1 VKKNII
7 IIFVLVFSFL
17 LGGEKTFAS
26 SASVVLKSPSK
37 TVVGEKFDVTLEIDS
52 EEGLSGVETYL
63 SYDDSLAEFLSADEG
78 IAGGKGL
85 LRVNI
90 KNVEEVDG
98 KLKYK
103 MTFLAK
109 LSGNFTMTFS
119 DDVHLYAVNP
129 DNEISVATND
139 LEMRIKNPRKASSDS
154 SLTGI
159 KVAGGVLTPKF
170 SPSVLDYKVNVGGG
184 VDDITVGVTTADKG
198 ANYSL
203 VKDYGDKLRV
213 GENNI
218 YIIVK
223 AEDGSKTNY
232 NIVVIKENEASEE
245 TKDTAKDTV
254 KDTKSSAKQEEET
267 PLVTS
272 SDAGSKEGTEEEHEY
287 VPDAPGEEAAE
298 ETDNNDSKQTV
309 IYVIISAIVILGIM
323 LMLGLV
329 LYMKNKRNEEDE
341 E

>member
-1 VKKNII
+1 MKKNII

-17 LGGEKTFAS
+17 LGGEKAFAS

-139 LEMRIKNPRKASSDS
+139 MEMRIKNPRKASSDS

-170 SPSVLDYKVNVGGG
+170 SPGVLDYKVNVGGG

-203 VKDYGDKLRV
+203 VKDYGDKLRS

-232 NIVVIKENEASEE
+232 NIVVIKENEVSEE
-245 TKDTAKDTV
+245 TKDTA

-272 SDAGSKEGTEEEHEY
+272 SDAGSKEGSEEEHEY

>member
-1 VKKNII
+1 MRKNII
-7 IIFVLVFSFL
+7 IIFVLVFSL
-17 LGGEKTFAS
+17 LLSGEKAFAS
-26 SASVVLKSPSK
+26 SASVVLKGVNK
-37 TVVGEKFDVTLEIDS
+37 TIVGEKFDVTLEIDS
-52 EEGLSGVETYL
+52 EESLSGVETYL

-90 KNVEEVDG
+90 KNVEDVDG

-170 SPSVLDYKVNVGGG
+170 SPNVLDYKVNVGKG

-203 VKDYGDKLRV
+203 VKDYGDKLRS

-245 TKDTAKDTV
+245 TKDTAKDT
-254 KDTKSSAKQEEET
+254 KSSAKQEEET

-272 SDAGSKEGTEEEHEY
+272 SDAESKEGSEEEHEY
-287 VPDAPGEEAAE
+287 VPDAPGEEATE

>member
-1 VKKNII
+1 MRKNII
-7 IIFVLVFSFL
+7 IIFVLVFSLL
-17 LGGEKTFAS
+17 LGGEKAFAS
-26 SASVVLKSPSK
+26 SASVVLKGANK
-37 TVVGEKFDVTLEIDS
+37 TIVGEKFDVTLEIDS

-90 KNVEEVDG
+90 KNFEDVDG

-170 SPSVLDYKVNVGGG
+170 SPNVLDYKVNVGKG

-203 VKDYGDKLRV
+203 VKDYGDKLRA

-245 TKDTAKDTV
+245 TKDTAKDT
-254 KDTKSSAKQEEET
+254 KSSANPEEE
-267 PLVTS
+267 PPIETS
-272 SDAGSKEGTEEEHEY
+272 SDTGSKGSTEEEHEY
-287 VPDAPGEEAAE
+287 VPDAPGEEGTE

>member
-1 VKKNII
+1 MRKNII
-7 IIFVLVFSFL
+7 IIFVLVFSLL
-17 LGGEKTFAS
+17 LGGEKAFAS
-26 SASVVLKSPSK
+26 SASVVLKGANK
-37 TVVGEKFDVTLEIDS
+37 TIVGEKFDVTLEIDS
-52 EEGLSGVETYL
+52 EESLSGVETYL

-90 KNVEEVDG
+90 KNFEDVDG

-170 SPSVLDYKVNVGGG
+170 SPNVLDYKVNVGKG

-198 ANYSL
+198 ADYSL
-203 VKDYGDKLRV
+203 VKDYGDKLRA

-245 TKDTAKDTV
+245 TKDTAKDT
-254 KDTKSSAKQEEET
+254 KSSANPEEE
-267 PLVTS
+267 PPIETS
-272 SDAGSKEGTEEEHEY
+272 SDTGSKGSTEEEHEY
-287 VPDAPGEEAAE
+287 VPDAPGEEGTE

>member
-1 VKKNII
+1 MRKNII
-7 IIFVLVFSFL
+7 IIFVLVFSLL
-17 LGGEKTFAS
+17 LGGEKAFAS
-26 SASVVLKSPSK
+26 SASVVLKGANK
-37 TVVGEKFDVTLEIDS
+37 TIVGEKFDVTLEIDS
-52 EEGLSGVETYL
+52 EESLSGVETYL

-90 KNVEEVDG
+90 KNFEDVDG

-170 SPSVLDYKVNVGGG
+170 SPNVLDYKVNVGGG

-203 VKDYGDKLRV
+203 VKDYGDKLRS

-232 NIVVIKENEASEE
+232 NIVVIKENEVSEE
-245 TKDTAKDTV
+245 TKDTA
-254 KDTKSSAKQEEET
+254 KDTKSSAKQEEE
-267 PLVTS
+267 PPIETS
-272 SDAGSKEGTEEEHEY
+272 SDTGSKGSTEEEHEY
-287 VPDAPGEEAAE
+287 VPDAPGEEATE
-298 ETDNNDSKQTV
+298 ETDNNDSKQMV

>member
-1 VKKNII
+1 VRKNII
-7 IIFVLVFSFL
+7 IIFVLVFSLL
-17 LGGEKTFAS
+17 LGGEKAFAS
-26 SASVVLKSPSK
+26 SASVVLKGANK
-37 TVVGEKFDVTLEIDS
+37 TIVGEKFDVTLEIDS
-52 EEGLSGVETYL
+52 EESLSGVETYL

-90 KNVEEVDG
+90 KNFEDVDG

-170 SPSVLDYKVNVGGG
+170 SPNVLDYKVNVGGG

-203 VKDYGDKLRV
+203 VKDYGGKLRS

-245 TKDTAKDTV
+245 TKDTAKDT
-254 KDTKSSAKQEEET
+254 KSSANPEEE
-267 PLVTS
+267 PPIETS
-272 SDAGSKEGTEEEHEY
+272 SDTGSKGSTEEEHEY
-287 VPDAPGEEAAE
+287 VPDAPGEEGAE
-298 ETDNNDSKQTV
+298 ETDNNDSKQMV

>member
-1 VKKNII
+1 VRKSII
-7 IIFVLVFSFL
+7 IIFVLVFSL
-17 LGGEKTFAS
+17 LLSGEKAFAS
-26 SASVVLKSPSK
+26 SASVVLKGVNK
-37 TVVGEKFDVTLEIDS
+37 TIVGEKFDVTLEIDS
-52 EEGLSGVETYL
+52 EESLSGVETYL

-90 KNVEEVDG
+90 KNVEDVDG

-203 VKDYGDKLRV
+203 VKDYGDKLRS

-232 NIVVIKENEASEE
+232 NIV
-245 TKDTAKDTV
+245 TTH
-254 KDTKSSAKQEEET
+254 EEE
-267 PLVTS
+267 PPIETS
-272 SDAGSKEGTEEEHEY
+272 SDTGSKGSTEEEHEY
-287 VPDAPGEEAAE
+287 VPDAPGEEATE

>member
-1 VKKNII
+1 MRKNII
-7 IIFVLVFSFL
+7 IIFVLVFSLL
-17 LGGEKTFAS
+17 LGGEKAFAS
-26 SASVVLKSPSK
+26 SASVVLKGANK
-37 TVVGEKFDVTLEIDS
+37 TIVGEKFDVTLEIDS
-52 EEGLSGVETYL
+52 EESLSGVETYL

-90 KNVEEVDG
+90 KNFEDVDG

-154 SLTGI
+154 SLIGI

-184 VDDITVGVTTADKG
+184 VDDITVSVTTADKG

-203 VKDYGDKLRV
+203 VKDYGDKLRS

-245 TKDTAKDTV
+245 TKDTAKDT
-254 KDTKSSAKQEEET
+254 KSSAKKEEET

-272 SDAGSKEGTEEEHEY
+272 SDTGSKGSTEEEHEY
-287 VPDAPGEEAAE
+287 VPDAPGEEATE
-298 ETDNNDSKQTV
+298 ETDNNDSKQMV

>member
-1 VKKNII
+1 MKKNII

-17 LGGEKTFAS
+17 LGGEKTCAS

-90 KNVEEVDG
+90 KNFEDVDG

-170 SPSVLDYKVNVGGG
+170 SPNVLDYKVNVGKG

-203 VKDYGDKLRV
+203 VKDYGDKLRA

-245 TKDTAKDTV
+245 TKDTAKDT
-254 KDTKSSAKQEEET
+254 KSSTNPEEE
-267 PLVTS
+267 PPIETS
-272 SDAGSKEGTEEEHEY
+272 SDTGSKGSTEEEHEY
-287 VPDAPGEEAAE
+287 VPDAPGEEATE

>member
-1 VKKNII
+1 MRKNII
-7 IIFVLVFSFL
+7 IIFVLVFSLL
-17 LGGEKTFAS
+17 LGGEKAFAS
-26 SASVVLKSPSK
+26 SASVVLKGANK
-37 TVVGEKFDVTLEIDS
+37 TIVGEKFDVTLEIDS
-52 EEGLSGVETYL
+52 EESLSGVETYL

-154 SLTGI
+154 SLSGI

-170 SPSVLDYKVNVGGG
+170 SPGVLDYKVNVGKG

-203 VKDYGDKLRV
+203 VKDYGDKLRA

-245 TKDTAKDTV
+245 TKDTV
-254 KDTKSSAKQEEET
+254 KDTKSSAKQEGET
-267 PLVTS
+267 PLKTS
-272 SDAGSKEGTEEEHEY
+272 SDAGSKEGSEEEPEY

>member
-1 VKKNII
+1 MRKNII
-7 IIFVLVFSFL
+7 IIFVLFFSLL
-17 LGGEKTFAS
+17 LGGEKAFAS
-26 SASVVLKSPSK
+26 SASVVLKGANK
-37 TVVGEKFDVTLEIDS
+37 TIVGEKFDVTLEIDS
-52 EEGLSGVETYL
+52 EESLSGVETYL

-90 KNVEEVDG
+90 KNFEDVDG

-170 SPSVLDYKVNVGGG
+170 SPNVLDYKVNVGGG

-203 VKDYGDKLRV
+203 VKDYGDKLRS

-245 TKDTAKDTV
+245 TKDTA

-287 VPDAPGEEAAE
+287 VPDAPGEEATE

-309 IYVIISAIVILGIM
+309 IHVIISAIVILGIM

>member
-1 VKKNII
+1 MRKNII
-7 IIFVLVFSFL
+7 IIFVLVFSLL
-17 LGGEKTFAS
+17 LGGEKAFAS
-26 SASVVLKSPSK
+26 SASVVLKGANK
-37 TVVGEKFDVTLEIDS
+37 TIVGEKFDVTLEIDS
-52 EEGLSGVETYL
+52 EESLSGVETYL

-90 KNVEEVDG
+90 KNFEDVDG

-154 SLTGI
+154 SLIGI

-170 SPSVLDYKVNVGGG
+170 SPNVLDYKVNVGGG
-184 VDDITVGVTTADKG
+184 VDDITVGVTTADKM

-203 VKDYGDKLRV
+203 VKDYGDKLRS

-245 TKDTAKDTV
+245 TKDTAKDT
-254 KDTKSSAKQEEET
+254 KSSAKQEEET

-272 SDAGSKEGTEEEHEY
+272 SDTGSKGSTEEEHEY
-287 VPDAPGEEAAE
+287 VPDAPGEEATE
-298 ETDNNDSKQTV
+298 ETDNNDSKQMV

>member
-1 VKKNII
+1 MKKNII

-17 LGGEKTFAS
+17 LGGEKAFAS

-170 SPSVLDYKVNVGGG
+170 SPNVLDYKVNVGGG

-198 ANYSL
+198 ADYSL
-203 VKDYGDKLRV
+203 VKDYGDKLRA

-232 NIVVIKENEASEE
+232 NIVVIKEDEASEE
-245 TKDTAKDTV
+245 TKDTAKE
-254 KDTKSSAKQEEET
+254 TKSSTKQGEEPPIE
-267 PLVTS
+267 TS
-272 SDAGSKEGTEEEHEY
+272 SDTGSKGSTEEEHEY
-287 VPDAPGEEAAE
+287 VPDAPGEEGAE
-298 ETDNNDSKQTV
+298 ETDNNDSKQMV

>member
-1 VKKNII
+1 MRKNII
-7 IIFVLVFSFL
+7 IIFVLVFSLL
-17 LGGEKTFAS
+17 LGGEKAFAS
-26 SASVVLKSPSK
+26 SASVVLKGANK
-37 TVVGEKFDVTLEIDS
+37 TIVGEKFDVTLEIDS
-52 EEGLSGVETYL
+52 EESLSGVETYL
-63 SYDDSLAEFLSADEG
+63 SYDDSMAEFLSADEG

-90 KNVEEVDG
+90 KNFEDVDG

-170 SPSVLDYKVNVGGG
+170 SPNVLDYKVNVGGG

-203 VKDYGDKLRV
+203 VKDYGDKLRS

-245 TKDTAKDTV
+245 TKDTAKDT
-254 KDTKSSAKQEEET
+254 KSSAKKEEET

-272 SDAGSKEGTEEEHEY
+272 SDAGSKEGSEEEHEY

>member
-1 VKKNII
+1 MRKNII
-7 IIFVLVFSFL
+7 IIFVLVFSLL
-17 LGGEKTFAS
+17 LGGEKAFAS
-26 SASVVLKSPSK
+26 SASVVLKGANK
-37 TVVGEKFDVTLEIDS
+37 TIVGEKFDVTLEIDS
-52 EEGLSGVETYL
+52 EESLSGVETYL

-90 KNVEEVDG
+90 KNVEDVDG

-198 ANYSL
+198 ADYSL
-203 VKDYGDKLRV
+203 VKDYGSKLRT

-232 NIVVIKENEASEE
+232 NIVVIKENAASEE
-245 TKDTAKDTV
+245 TKDTA

-272 SDAGSKEGTEEEHEY
+272 SDAESKEGTEEEHEY

>member
-1 VKKNII
+1 MRKNII
-7 IIFVLVFSFL
+7 IIFVLFFSLL
-17 LGGEKTFAS
+17 LGGEKAFAS
-26 SASVVLKSPSK
+26 SASVVLKGVNK
-37 TVVGEKFDVTLEIDS
+37 TIVGEKFDVTLEIDS
-52 EEGLSGVETYL
+52 EESLSGVETYL

-90 KNVEEVDG
+90 KNFEDVDG

-170 SPSVLDYKVNVGGG
+170 SPNVLDYKVNVGGG

-203 VKDYGDKLRV
+203 VKDYGDKLRS

-232 NIVVIKENEASEE
+232 NIVVIKENEVSEE
-245 TKDTAKDTV
+245 TKDTA

-272 SDAGSKEGTEEEHEY
+272 SDAGSKEGSEEEPEY
-287 VPDAPGEEAAE
+287 VPDAPGEEATE

>member
-1 VKKNII
+1 MKKNII

-17 LGGEKTFAS
+17 LGGEKAFAS

-139 LEMRIKNPRKASSDS
+139 LEMRIKNPKKASSDS

-170 SPSVLDYKVNVGGG
+170 SRNVLDYKVNVGGG

-203 VKDYGDKLRV
+203 VKDYGDKLRS

-245 TKDTAKDTV
+245 TKDTAKDT
-254 KDTKSSAKQEEET
+254 KSSAKKEEET

-287 VPDAPGEEAAE
+287 VPDAPGEEDAE

>member
-1 VKKNII
+1 
-7 IIFVLVFSFL
+7 
-17 LGGEKTFAS
+17 
-26 SASVVLKSPSK
+26 
-37 TVVGEKFDVTLEIDS
+37 
-52 EEGLSGVETYL
+52 
-63 SYDDSLAEFLSADEG
+63 
-78 IAGGKGL
+78 
-85 LRVNI
+85 
-90 KNVEEVDG
+90 
-98 KLKYK
+98 

-170 SPSVLDYKVNVGGG
+170 SPNVLDYKVNVGKG

-198 ANYSL
+198 ADYSL
-203 VKDYGDKLRV
+203 VKDYGSKLRT

-245 TKDTAKDTV
+245 TKDTAKDT
-254 KDTKSSAKQEEET
+254 KSSANPEEE
-267 PLVTS
+267 PPIETS
-272 SDAGSKEGTEEEHEY
+272 SDTGSKGSTEEEHEY
-287 VPDAPGEEAAE
+287 VPDAPGEEGTE

-329 LYMKNKRNEEDE
+329 LYMKNKRSEEDE